1 MLKEISIILFVASF
15 AQYASAQVVAKVGSS
30 EITLKDFKA
39 KYEDVKR
46 QTINPPTPEIFL
58 DDLIRFEMGVQ
69 EAEKRKLANDPAV
82 RERMRQELYKGLV
95 EKELGKQ
102 TEKIKVT
109 EAEMR
114 NYYKDNP
121 EIRSSHILIE
131 FKQDATPEQKE
142 VARKRALEIYKEVKG
157 SKRPFEE
164 LVKLYSD
171 DTLSKAAGGDI
182 GYQNRIS
189 VVPTYYDALLKLK
202 NNEIS
207 EPVLTLYGYHIIKAT
222 GRRSFQ
228 DANRRQIRAAVYDTK
243 RKALFDSFFKKLSS
257 GYPVTKDEKLIKSLK

>member
-1 MLKEISIILFVASF
+1 MLKEISIILFIASF
-15 AQYASAQVVAKVGSS
+15 AQHASAQVVAKVGSS
-30 EITLKDFKA
+30 EITLKDFKT

-46 QTINPPTPEIFL
+46 QTINPPSPEIFL

-69 EAEKRKLANDPAV
+69 EAEKRKLGNDAAV
-82 RERMRQELYKGLV
+82 RERLRQELYKGLV
-95 EKELGKQ
+95 EKELGNL
-102 TEKIKVT
+102 TEKIKVS

-114 NYYKDNP
+114 NYYKTNP

-131 FKQDATPEQKE
+131 FKQDATAEQKE
-142 VARKRALEIYKEVKG
+142 IAKKRALEIYNEVKG

-182 GYQNRIS
+182 GFQNRIS

-207 EPVLTLYGYHIIKAT
+207 QPVLTLYGYHIIKAT
-222 GRRSFQ
+222 GRRPFQ

-243 RKALFDSFFKKLSS
+243 RKALFDSFFKKLSA